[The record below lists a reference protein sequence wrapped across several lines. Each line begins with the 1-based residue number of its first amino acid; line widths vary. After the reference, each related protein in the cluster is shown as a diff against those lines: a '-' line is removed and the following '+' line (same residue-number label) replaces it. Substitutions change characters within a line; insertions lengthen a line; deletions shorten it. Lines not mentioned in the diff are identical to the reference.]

1 MEHYVEFPALGWHIP
16 LSDTLVEFELFGAT
30 FSIKWYGLLIALGFV
45 LAYIY
50 GTVRAKKFGID
61 PDRMFD
67 VVIVYTIVG
76 FIGARLYY
84 VVFSGNLDQYLANP
98 ISILQVWKGGLG
110 IYGGIIFAFL
120 SALLMCRWRK
130 VNTRA
135 MFDLASLGFLIGQG
149 VGRWGNFFNQ
159 EAFGGNTTLPW
170 GMTGDVIQAGTTAT
184 MPYDHTL
191 PVHPT
196 FLYESL
202 WCLLG
207 FVILHIVSKKAYKF
221 KGQIFSM
228 YLIWYG
234 VGRFGI
240 ESLRTDSLF
249 FGTMRISQLVAILS
263 VLLGIILLFVFRAY
277 QNRLPKEMFAE
288 EGDAGED
295 MAEEEAADVPADG
308 ETALEEAPAAAEG
321 DFLTTLYTPETDE
334 EEAAL
339 QSPEDAPAAEA
350 VANETDKTEETED
363 GDTH

>member
-1 MEHYVEFPALGWHIP
+1 MEHFVEFPALGWHFP
-16 LSDTLVEFELFGAT
+16 LNDVLVEFELFGADFT
-30 FSIKWYGLLIALGFV
+30 IKWYGVMIALGFV

-50 GTVRAKKFGID
+50 GSVRAKKLGID

-67 VVIVYTIVG
+67 VVIVCTIMG

-84 VVFSGNLDQYLANP
+84 VLFSGDLDSYLADP
-98 ISILQVWKGGLG
+98 IRILQVWKGGLG

-120 SALLMCRWRK
+120 SGLLMCKWRK

-135 MFDLASLGFLIGQG
+135 MLDLASLGFLIGQG
-149 VGRWGNFFNQ
+149 IGRWGNFFNQ

-170 GMTGDVIQAGTTAT
+170 GMTGDIIQAGTTAT
-184 MPYDHTL
+184 MPYDHSL

-234 VGRFGI
+234 IGRFGI
-240 ESLRTDSLF
+240 ESLRTDSLL
-249 FGTMRISQLVAILS
+249 FGTMRVSQLVAALS
-263 VLLGIILLFVFRAY
+263 VVLGIVLLFAFKAY
-277 QNRLPKEMFAE
+277 HNRLPKELFAKDADESTPAAEAEIPVAADAAE
-288 EGDAGED
+288 EA
-295 MAEEEAADVPADG
+295 
-308 ETALEEAPAAAEG
+308 

-334 EEAAL
+334 DTEASN
-339 QSPEDAPAAEA
+339 Q
-350 VANETDKTEETED
+350 TED
-363 GDTH
+363 N